1 VQEFFREMRQEL
13 PDLVIEVCASG
24 GHRLEPSMLA
34 LASMGSFSDAHESL
48 EIPIIAANL
57 HRLILPRQSQI
68 WAVLH
73 ANDTL
78 QRLTYS
84 LTSGFLGRLC
94 LSGEIDYLNSEQW
107 SLVLEAIRFYERVAP
122 IIRKGK
128 SRLYQQIGTAWRHPQ
143 GAQAMVRISENDSQ
157 DLVVMHTF
165 AAPLPAEIC
174 IPLPD
179 NDWQVAGC
187 FPTPM
192 SMPEVHRNELHFLP
206 SKEWEGQVI
215 YLNHCP

>member
-1 VQEFFREMRQEL
+1 MRREL

-57 HRLILPRQSQI
+57 HRLILPRQSQV

-73 ANDTL
+73 ATDTL

-84 LTSGFLGRLC
+84 LTAGFLGRLC
-94 LSGEIDYLNSEQW
+94 LSGEIEFLNSEQW
-107 SLVLEAIRFYERVAP
+107 SLVQEAIRFYERVAP

-143 GAQAMVRISENDSQ
+143 GAQTLVRTLENDSQ
-157 DLVVMHTF
+157 ALMVAHTF
-165 AAPLPAEIC
+165 AAPLPAEIL
-174 IPLPD
+174 IPLPGS
-179 NDWQVAGC
+179 DWQVVGC
-187 FPTPM
+187 FPASM
-192 SMPEVHRNELHFLP
+192 SMPEVRGNELRYLP
-206 SKEWEGQVI
+206 SKEWEGTVI
-215 YLNHCP
+215 YLNRFP